1 MTDLIHRRKL
11 IGIGA
16 GALIVVPLIG
26 CKPGEQAAQP
36 GDQAAGQPTDQPTPA
51 ADEAKAKAE
60 SEAHDVELLN
70 QGILLEQTA
79 ILAYE
84 AAAGLPFIASD
95 PAVVA
100 VATLFKSQHEE
111 HRDTLAKWIQQL
123 NGTPVDPATAPKPE
137 IPAAVLDA
145 SQPEDA
151 RKRAVLEYARS
162 LEMGAAEA
170 YFQLVTQ
177 QLQTELARRSAAE
190 ILPVEAQHVAIYD
203 MVLQKAAPVSAAL
216 FSEQS

>member
-1 MTDLIHRRKL
+1 MTDLIDRRKL

-16 GALIVVPLIG
+16 GALVVAPLIG
-26 CKPGEQAAQP
+26 CSQSGEQT
-36 GDQAAGQPTDQPTPA
+36 GTETTPA
-51 ADEAKAKAE
+51 EPAQTGPSKAE

-79 ILAYE
+79 ILAYQ

-95 PAVVA
+95 EAVMGVA
-100 VATLFKSQHEE
+100 KLFMSQHEE
-111 HRDTLAKWIQQL
+111 HRDTLAKWVQQL
-123 NGTPVDPATAPKPE
+123 NGTPADPKTAPAPE
-137 IPAAVLDA
+137 IPAAVLDE
-145 SQPEDA
+145 SKSEDE
-151 RKRAVLEYARS
+151 RKRAVLEFARG
-162 LEMGAAEA
+162 LEKAAADA

-203 MVLQKAAPVSAAL
+203 LVLQKAAPVSAAL